1 MVSLVASCGGI
12 TVVRFLYR
20 DDLQETKIG
29 IFSIKYEVKTNPSF
43 FSTGYLSFNFFFEV
57 SGPVLFSIFIHTLL
71 KTERNKRCSN
81 F

>member
-43 FSTGYLSFNFFFEV
+43 FFNRVF
-57 SGPVLFSIFIHTLL
+57 
-71 KTERNKRCSN
+71 
-81 F
+81 